1 MPSTRRKFLAQASL
15 LSVALD
21 GFAARLATPAPGF
34 SVKLF
39 ATNWGFRGTLDEF
52 CRKARETGYDG
63 IEVWLPANP
72 EDRPKLLETV
82 QRHGL
87 SLGLLCGSGAREP
100 GLHYEQFTKA
110 VSEAA
115 ALKPLYINCH
125 SGKDFHRFE
134 PNKACMDFTNNL
146 AKQSGVRIQH
156 ETHRGRAL
164 FAAHVTREFVE
175 KTPDLRL
182 TLDISHWCN
191 VHESLLADQQD
202 SLDIILPRVDH
213 IHARVGHPEGPQVSD
228 PRAPEWKGAVEAHLG
243 WWDRI
248 ATQKRA
254 EGRMLTILTEF
265 GPPDYMPTLPYTRQP
280 LADQW
285 DINAHV
291 MQVLRKR
298 YA

>member
-1 MPSTRRKFLAQASL
+1 MPTSRRRFLTQAAL
-15 LSVALD
+15 LTAALD
-21 GFAARLATPAPGF
+21 SFAFPGPKPNAGYF
-34 SVKLF
+34 VKVL
-39 ATNWGFRGTLDEF
+39 ATNWGFKGSLDEF
-52 CRKARETGYDG
+52 CGKARETGYDG
-63 IEVWLPANP
+63 IEVWLPTNP
-72 EDRPKLLETV
+72 DDRPKLLETV

-100 GLHYEQFTKA
+100 GLHYEQFAKA
-110 VSEAA
+110 VSEAVL
-115 ALKPLYINCH
+115 LKPLYINCH
-125 SGKDFHRFE
+125 SGKDFHNFE
-134 PNKACMDFTNNL
+134 RNKACMDFTIGL
-146 AKQSGVRIQH
+146 AKRSGIPILH

-182 TLDISHWCN
+182 TLDVSHWCN
-191 VHESLLADQQD
+191 VHESLLADQAET
-202 SLDIILPRVDH
+202 LDLILPRVDH
-213 IHARVGHPEGPQVSD
+213 VHARVGHPEGPQVSD
-228 PRAPEWKGAVEAHLG
+228 PRAPEWKNAVDAHLG

-248 ATQKRA
+248 ASQKRA

-291 MQVLRKR
+291 MQALRKR